1 MASHTS
7 SVCALHGSDSLSS
20 FLDDDPALSHFDR
33 LLSESRDYISRV
45 REMASP
51 TVRSPASSSSSSS
64 RSSPARRR
72 KGRRRQKGSRAH
84 RHHGEYTEHA
94 IVGGTE
100 HRCKGCDLRRRRRR
114 PPGVAAARAAL
125 REEDCEVGPGSYNIP
140 LSTCTDVSGGR
151 FNMSNAKSDLDWVTY
166 FEKQKPGPGNYE
178 VGKLRLGEGGRFNEG
193 NSKGKHAGP
202 AHHACR
208 QYQSRFQTFHTST
221 CLSTHLIGITT
232 CHTPFARAAA

>member
-1 MASHTS
+1 M
-7 SVCALHGSDSLSS
+7 
-20 FLDDDPALSHFDR
+20 
-33 LLSESRDYISRV
+33 
-45 REMASP
+45 
-51 TVRSPASSSSSSS
+51 
-64 RSSPARRR
+64 
-72 KGRRRQKGSRAH
+72 
-84 RHHGEYTEHA
+84 
-94 IVGGTE
+94 
-100 HRCKGCDLRRRRRR
+100 
-114 PPGVAAARAAL
+114 
-125 REEDCEVGPGSYNIP
+125 GPGSYNIP

>member
-1 MASHTS
+1 MADHTT
-7 SVCALHGSDSLSS
+7 SVGALHGSDSLSS

-45 REMASP
+45 RAMASP
-51 TVRSPASSSSSSS
+51 TVVRSPASSSSSPAS

-84 RHHGEYTEHA
+84 GHHGEHTEHA
-94 IVGGTE
+94 IIGGTE

-140 LSTCTDVSGGR
+140 LSTCTNVSGGR
-151 FNMSNAKSDLDWVTY
+151 FNMSNAKSDLDWVVY

-178 VGKLRLGEGGRFNEG
+178 IGQTRLGEGGRFNEG
-193 NSKGKHAGP
+193 NSKGKRAEP
-202 AHHACR
+202 THHACR
-208 QYQSRFQTFHTST
+208 
-221 CLSTHLIGITT
+221 
-232 CHTPFARAAA
+232 